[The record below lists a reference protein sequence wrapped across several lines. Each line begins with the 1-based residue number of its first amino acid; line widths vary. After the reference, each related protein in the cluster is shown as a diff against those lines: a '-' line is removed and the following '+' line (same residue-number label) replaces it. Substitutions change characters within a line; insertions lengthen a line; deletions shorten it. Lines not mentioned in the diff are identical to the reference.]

1 MRRKDVKSTES
12 RLTDKGA
19 YDAVDKNFNDVKGE
33 KRRQNKPNDG
43 IYAHAGIDWCD
54 DEVASD
60 AGYDAADTAYN
71 KTKNHDLGRSCAAVN
86 DGSRRKRHGK
96 RRQDSHNGSVEARFG
111 RKVHKVGKD

>member
-12 RLTDKGA
+12 RLTDKGT

-33 KRRQNKPNDG
+33 KRRQNKPNNG
-43 IYAHAGIDWCD
+43 VRVHAGVDRCD

-86 DGSRRKRHGK
+86 DGGRRKCHGK
-96 RRQDSHNGSVEARFG
+96 RRQDSHNGSV
-111 RKVHKVGKD
+111 DS